1 MVSGNEC
8 GPADQPGLERALII
22 SSAVGRCLMSGKPKM
37 LESHA
42 AETPPIPPNCTQRFP
57 DIRQRPTAED
67 QSLVT
72 LEISQGLLGRPVP
85 SRLLPS

>member
-1 MVSGNEC
+1 
-8 GPADQPGLERALII
+8 
-22 SSAVGRCLMSGKPKM
+22 M

-42 AETPPIPPNCTQRFP
+42 AEAPPIVTNGPQRFP
-57 DIRQRPTAED
+57 GIRQRPAAED